1 MKPVVSNS
9 KICRDNPGEEKTV
22 TLQKRVL
29 GKSGIEVTEIGLGL
43 WAAGGGDWGEADSKA
58 DAAALTAIETA
69 LDAGVTFFDTADVYG
84 PWHSEVLL
92 GKAMQGR
99 RDRFVVATK
108 IGWQGYDEANNCSG
122 YKTVDQVIAGVETN
136 LQRLQTDYVD
146 IIQFHIDFR
155 ESTMEVFL
163 EAFEKLQT
171 AGKVRAFGVSSGDF
185 EYIRAFSQ
193 NQKCATLQIDY
204 SILNRSPELEILD
217 YCKAQG
223 IGVIV
228 RGALAMGLLTGKF
241 SESTSFP
248 DDDFRQKWLTDPEQN
263 VEFKNDLAKV
273 GTLQSLVSPERTLAQ
288 AALQFVLK
296 HDAVTTVIPGARN
309 TRQVMANLAAAEAP
323 ALSAEEMALI
333 GRVSP
338 PGGGRKIWPA

>member
-1 MKPVVSNS
+1 MNLK
-9 KICRDNPGEEKTV
+9 
-22 TLQKRVL
+22 KRIL

-58 DAAALTAIETA
+58 DAAALTAIEAA

-84 PWHSEVLL
+84 PWHSEILL

-108 IGWQGYDEANNCSG
+108 IGWQGFDEANNCSG
-122 YKTVDQVIAGVETN
+122 YKIVDQVIAGVETN
-136 LQRLQTDYVD
+136 LKRLQTDYVD

-185 EYIRAFSQ
+185 EYIRAFSE
-193 NQKCATLQIDY
+193 NGNCATLQVDY
-204 SILNRSPELEILD
+204 SMLNRTPELEILD
-217 YCKAQG
+217 YCKAQN

-241 SESTSFP
+241 SEDSNFP
-248 DDDFRQKWLTDPEQN
+248 NDDFRHNWLTDPEQN
-263 VEFKNDLAKV
+263 TAFKADLAKV
-273 GTLQSLVSPERTLAQ
+273 ETLQSLVRPGRTLAQ

-296 HDAVTTVIPGARN
+296 HDAVTTVIPGAR
-309 TRQVMANLAAAEAP
+309 TAAQVQANLATAVAP
-323 ALSAEEMALI
+323 GLSAEDMVLI
-333 GRVSP
+333 ERVTPSK
-338 PGGGRKIWPA
+338 GGRKIWPA

>member
-1 MKPVVSNS
+1 MSLK
-9 KICRDNPGEEKTV
+9 
-22 TLQKRVL
+22 KRVL

-58 DAAALTAIETA
+58 DDAALTAIETA

-84 PWHSEVLL
+84 PFHSEVLL

-99 RDRFVVATK
+99 RDRFIVATK
-108 IGWQGYDEANNCSG
+108 IGWQGFDEANKCSG

-146 IIQFHIDFR
+146 LIQFHIDFR

-163 EAFEKLQT
+163 EAFERLQT

-185 EYIRAFSQ
+185 EYIKAFSQ

-204 SILNRSPELEILD
+204 SILNRTPELEILD
-217 YCKAQG
+217 YCKTQG

-241 SESTSFP
+241 TENVSFP
-248 DDDFRQKWLTDPEQN
+248 EDDFRHNWLADPEQN
-263 VEFKNDLAKV
+263 AAFKNDLANVEDLK
-273 GTLQSLVSPERTLAQ
+273 SLVSPQRTLAQ

-296 HDAVTTVIPGARN
+296 HDAVTTVIPGAR
-309 TRQVMANLAAAEAP
+309 TAGQVMANLATAKAP
-323 ALSAEEMALI
+323 ALSAEDMILI
-333 GRVSP
+333 DRVTPSA
-338 PGGGRKIWPA
+338 GGRKIWPA

>member
-1 MKPVVSNS
+1 
-9 KICRDNPGEEKTV
+9 V
-22 TLQKRVL
+22 TLKKRVL

-43 WAAGGGDWGEADSKA
+43 WAAGGGDWGEPDSKA

-84 PWHSEVLL
+84 PYHSENLL

-99 RDRFVVATK
+99 RDRFIVATK
-108 IGWQGYDEANNCSG
+108 LGWLGFDEANNCSG
-122 YKTVDQVIAGVETN
+122 YKAVDDVIAGVETN

-146 IIQFHIDFR
+146 VIQFHIDFR

-171 AGKVRAFGVSSGDF
+171 SGKVRAFGVSTSDF
-185 EYIRAFSQ
+185 EYIKAFSQ
-193 NQKCATLQIDY
+193 NPKCATLQIDY

-217 YCKAQG
+217 YCKAND

-241 SESTSFP
+241 SENSHFP
-248 DDDFRQKWLTDPEQN
+248 DDDFRQKWITDPEQN
-263 VEFKNDLAKV
+263 AAYRKDLATV
-273 GTLQSLVSPERTLAQ
+273 QALQPLTRPDRTLAQ
-288 AALQFVLK
+288 ASLQFVLE
-296 HDAVTTVIPGARN
+296 HDAVTTVIPGARTAN
-309 TRQVMANLAAAEAP
+309 QVMANIAAANVHGLSP
-323 ALSAEEMALI
+323 ADKSLI
-333 GRVSP
+333 ESVIP

>member
-1 MKPVVSNS
+1 VALK
-9 KICRDNPGEEKTV
+9 
-22 TLQKRVL
+22 KRIL

-43 WAAGGGDWGEADSKA
+43 WAAGGGDWGAADSRA

-84 PWHSEVLL
+84 PGHSEILL
-92 GKAMQGR
+92 GKAMRGR

-108 IGWQGYDEANNCSG
+108 IGWQGFDGANRCSG
-122 YKTVDQVIAGVETN
+122 YKTVAQLIAGVETN

-146 IIQFHIDFR
+146 VIQSHIDFR

-171 AGKVRAFGVSSGDF
+171 AGKVRAFGVSSSDF
-185 EYIRAFSQ
+185 EYIRAFSE
-193 NQKCATLQIDY
+193 NRKCATLQIDY

-223 IGVIV
+223 IGVII

-248 DDDFRQKWLTDPEQN
+248 ADDFRQKWLTDPAQN
-263 VEFKNDLAKV
+263 AAFKKDLAKV
-273 GTLQSLVSPERTLAQ
+273 QALQPLVRPGRTLAQ

-296 HDAVTTVIPGARN
+296 HDAVTTVIPGAR
-309 TRQVMANLAAAEAP
+309 TAAQVLANLAAAEAP
-323 ALSAEEMALI
+323 RLSFEDMALI
-333 GRVSP
+333 ESVTP
-338 PGGGRKIWPA
+338 AGGGRKIWPA